1 MVRAFAYEEI
11 GETSTEAH
19 ASAEDNKRDRTRRV
33 INYNLRS
40 TTMISSLSKRLKIDE
55 CKNQDPE
62 QNPNRVASSPSLCH
76 VKSKRPQKGVSNK
89 PILDMDFLNEEE
101 LEKIDRHYKK
111 ISDSDKGA
119 DVILVNSEGLQR
131 KLKLKRWDMTS
142 TSNYV
147 LGSGWNKVVTE
158 NILETGTR
166 LRLWSFHSPDMLF
179 FDLVLSDP
187 DLAPTKDWECLNL
200 LAKLSVETACLE
212 ASQDA
217 DTMSSLVSDTELD
230 LELRL

>member
-1 MVRAFAYEEI
+1 
-11 GETSTEAH
+11 
-19 ASAEDNKRDRTRRV
+19 
-33 INYNLRS
+33 
-40 TTMISSLSKRLKIDE
+40 
-55 CKNQDPE
+55 
-62 QNPNRVASSPSLCH
+62 
-76 VKSKRPQKGVSNK
+76 
-89 PILDMDFLNEEE
+89 MDFLNEEE

-111 ISDSDKGA
+111 ISDSDKGE

-179 FDLVLSDP
+179 FALVLSDP
-187 DLAPTKDWECLNL
+187 DLAPTKEWESLNL